1 VIGAG
6 APGVRRPAALLVA
19 VAGALAARPA
29 SAHPLD
35 LGYLRIDGAGDGAA
49 LTATLDLDAAAAAH
63 LLGTGA
69 LALDRATLR
78 ARAAELADATLR
90 RAAPQTDRGACR
102 WTAAR
107 AELRGRTAR
116 LTLAASCPSDFRT
129 LRWPLPFVGDP
140 RVAPTFQLLV
150 QARLGG
156 AELVT
161 TVDRGAPELALDA
174 AQPLGLGALVWSGI
188 EHIGA
193 APGEWHDADGWKL
206 PDGLDHILFLL
217 ALLLAGGTVLQLA
230 GIASGFTL
238 GHSVTLALAGLGLVR
253 PPASVI
259 EPVIA
264 LSIALV
270 AAQAFLGLRER
281 RRWLVAAAF
290 GLVHGFGFAGALGEL
305 ELSSSGMVT
314 ALVGYNLGV
323 ELGQLAI
330 VLAIAPPIL
339 VLQRRPRVH
348 RAVVRALAAAIFVAG
363 MSWFIERLAG

>member
-1 VIGAG
+1 M
-6 APGVRRPAALLVA
+6 RRGAALLIA
-19 VAGALAARPA
+19 VAGALGARSA

-49 LTATLDLDAAAAAH
+49 LTATLDLDAGAAAH

-69 LALDRATLR
+69 PALDAETVR

-90 RAAPQTDRGACR
+90 RGALSTDAGACR
-102 WTAAR
+102 WTAVS
-107 AELRGRTAR
+107 AELRGRTAS
-116 LTLAASCPSDFRT
+116 LTARASCPSGFRT
-129 LRWPLPFVGDP
+129 LRWPMPFVGDP

-150 QARLGG
+150 KAKLGG
-156 AELVT
+156 AEHVT
-161 TVDRGAPELALDA
+161 TVDRGAPALVLDA
-174 AQPLGLGALVWSGI
+174 AQPLGLAAMVWSGI

-193 APGEWHDADGWKL
+193 APGQWHDPDGWKL

-217 ALLLAGGTVLQLA
+217 ALLLAGGTLLQLA

-238 GHSVTLALAGLGLVR
+238 GHSVTLALSGLGVVR

-281 RRWLVAAAF
+281 RRWQVAAAF

-314 ALVGYNLGV
+314 ALLGYNLGV

-330 VLAIAPPIL
+330 VLAIAPLIL
-339 VLQRRPRVH
+339 VLQRRPRAH
-348 RAVVRALAAAIFVAG
+348 RAVVHALSGTIFVAG
-363 MSWFIERLAG
+363 MYWVIERLAG